1 MAGYTGWGDS
11 LSKFDYDPKDREEA
25 SILPELQEI
34 VSEYK
39 WIPTASEMGTK
50 KAWISSCKDFL
61 NWEITKPDGGFGGG
75 QSISIKSG
83 MSHDKQRE
91 FIKMFGGL

>member
-11 LSKFDYDPKDREEA
+11 LSKFDYDPKDCKKV

-39 WIPTASEMGTK
+39 WIPTVSEMGTK
-50 KAWISSCKDFL
+50 KAWISSCRDFL
-61 NWEITKPDGGFGGG
+61 TWEITKPDGCFGGG

-83 MSHDKQRE
+83 MSIGMQRD
-91 FIKMFGGL
+91 FIKMFKGI